1 MVLNLSQN
9 EIWYCVLM
17 KGYFI
22 IFLNIFFLKG
32 KVTQREGQRDLPFD
46 GLLLI

>member
-22 IFLNIFFLKG
+22 IFLNIFFERKG
-32 KVTQREGQRDLPFD
+32 YTEGGTERDLPLD